1 MPHPAILAI
10 YQRDPRYECEA
21 YEFVFEALAYT
32 QQKLGR
38 VPPEEAEGERGDY
51 HVTGQELLEGIRE
64 LALQQFGR
72 MALTVF
78 RRWGIRSTDD
88 FGEIVFNLIDAGLM
102 SKRPEDSIADF
113 HNVYDLEEA
122 LGNYQIQLEEL

>member
-1 MPHPAILAI
+1 MLRPQILAI
-10 YQRDPRYECEA
+10 YRKDPRYECEA

-32 QQKLGR
+32 QHKLGR
-38 VPPEEAEGERGDY
+38 VPPDEAEGERSDY
-51 HVTGQELLEGIRE
+51 HVSGQELLEGIRE
-64 LALQQFGR
+64 LALQQFGK

-78 RRWGIRSTDD
+78 HHWGIRSTDD

-102 SKRPEDSIADF
+102 SKRPEDSKADF

-122 LGNYQIQLEEL
+122 LSHYEIQLDEL